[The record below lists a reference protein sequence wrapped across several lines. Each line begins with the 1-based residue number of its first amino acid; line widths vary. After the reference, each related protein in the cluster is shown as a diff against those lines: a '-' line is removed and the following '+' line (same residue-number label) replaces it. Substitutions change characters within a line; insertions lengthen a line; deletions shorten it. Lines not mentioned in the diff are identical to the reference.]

1 MTLQQTKGTYLIMN
15 SIKIGFIG
23 LGLIGGSVA
32 KAIRK
37 YYPGYEIV
45 AFDKNRETLA
55 LAVQENIIDTACSS
69 IDENFK
75 GCSYLF
81 LCAPVSCNTA
91 YLAQLKNLL
100 DKNCILTDVGSV
112 KTSIHEEIIALDM
125 EENFIGGHPMAG
137 SEKSGFSN
145 SKAHLIENAY

>member
-1 MTLQQTKGTYLIMN
+1 MN
-15 SIKIGFIG
+15 SIKVGFIG

-37 YYPGYEIV
+37 YYPDYEII

-69 IDENFK
+69 IDENFR

-81 LCAPVSCNTA
+81 LCAPVSCNSA
-91 YLAQLKNLL
+91 
-100 DKNCILTDVGSV
+100 
-112 KTSIHEEIIALDM
+112 
-125 EENFIGGHPMAG
+125 
-137 SEKSGFSN
+137 
-145 SKAHLIENAY
+145 